1 MFLRSTRTSTQT
13 LPARLFMRALIVVA
27 MALPCAAHA
36 QRVTLPLN
44 GLWEIADSVSPDVQP
59 SAYTHHVP
67 VPGLAHS
74 ATPAFKDVDEFQSR
88 ELLSNLMEQG
98 RYSKSDYEKLGNASG
113 ISHQQRNYFWYY
125 RTFHAPASHSVALLK
140 ISKAQFGI
148 AVYLNGQKLGEHL
161 PCFTAA
167 YFDASKAIRWS
178 GENELTIRVGAHPG
192 VLPGNVSSG
201 TDFEKNRWTP
211 GIYDEVSLM
220 AFDGAGITNVQAAPR
235 IASSEVLVQTELRNF
250 SAEPESTVL
259 QQNVSEW
266 KTGRAVGFSPAI
278 TVTLAPGETRL
289 FQQTV
294 TIPGQHLW
302 TPEDP
307 FLYRLETRTSG
318 DSALTRFGMRD
329 FHFDTVTQRAYLN
342 GKPYFLRGSNITL
355 HRFFE
360 DPDSGTLPWDEAW
373 LHKLLVEIP
382 KQMHWNSFRFCI
394 GPVPDR
400 WLEIADEMGLLIQN
414 EYMVWIGH
422 PDWAGIYREKLNAD
436 ELTAEFKE
444 WMRDNW
450 NHPSV
455 AIWDANNESWAPEF
469 GEQII
474 PAVRDLDLSHRP
486 WENSYNPPAG
496 SNDPVEDHA
505 YLFYET
511 ATSGK
516 WRFRMSDLEAMQGM
530 AKDSFT
536 TKTAHALIL
545 NEYGW
550 LWLNRDGS
558 PTLLTEKLYPLLVG
572 KDSTAEQR
580 FAMQAYLLAGE
591 TEYWRAHRRYAGV
604 LHFVYLTTSAP
615 NAFTSD
621 HFTDVKTLTL
631 EPHFADYM
639 TQAFKPLGVYIN
651 FWHEELAP
659 NEAETLTVMMVNDLA
674 QPRTGLLRLQFLDDH
689 GKSASSIQVP
699 FHLEALGADSYNV
712 TVRTPSATGKYTLT
726 ATATPSNAESDPTV
740 SRRWVAI
747 KPTPTTDRGAI
758 PQ

>member
-1 MFLRSTRTSTQT
+1 MFLRLPRTAIQA
-13 LPARLFMRALIVVA
+13 LPARLFTRVLIVVA
-27 MALPCAAHA
+27 LASPCAVHA
-36 QRVTLPLN
+36 QRVTYPLN
-44 GLWEIADSVSPDVQP
+44 GLWEIADSVSPDAQP
-59 SAYTHHVP
+59 SAYTHRVP

-74 ATPAFKDVDEFQSR
+74 ATPAFKGVDEFQNR
-88 ELLSNLMEQG
+88 QLLSNLMEQG
-98 RYSKSDYEKLGNASG
+98 RYSKSDYEKLGNAAG
-113 ISHQQRNYFWYY
+113 ISLQERNYFWYH
-125 RTFHAPASHSVALLK
+125 RIFRAPASHSVALLK

-148 AVYLNGQKLGEHL
+148 AVYLNGQKLGEHF

-167 YFDASKAIRWS
+167 YFDASKAIHWN

-192 VLPGNVSSG
+192 VLPRNVSAG

-235 IASSEVLVQTELRNF
+235 IESSEILVQTELRNF
-250 SAEPESTVL
+250 STQPESTVL
-259 QQNVSEW
+259 QQNISEW
-266 KTGRAVGFSPAI
+266 KTGRAVASSAALS
-278 TVTLAPGETRL
+278 VTLAPGETRL

-302 TPEDP
+302 SPEDP
-307 FLYRLETRTSG
+307 YLYRLDTHTSG
-318 DSALTRFGMRD
+318 DSAITRFGMRD

-360 DPDSGTLPWDEAW
+360 DPDSGTLPWNEAW

-400 WLEIADEMGLLIQN
+400 WLEIADEAGLLIQN

-436 ELTAEFKE
+436 ELTVEFKE

-469 GEQII
+469 GDKII

-486 WENSYNPPAG
+486 WENSYNPPAR
-496 SNDPVEDHA
+496 SNDPVEDHP
-505 YLFYET
+505 YLFYGT
-511 ATSGK
+511 ATTGK
-516 WRFRMSDLEAMQGM
+516 WQFRMTDLEAMQGL
-530 AKDSFT
+530 AKDSIT
-536 TKTAHALIL
+536 TKTGHAMIL

-572 KDSTAEQR
+572 KESTAEQR

-591 TEYWRAHRRYAGV
+591 TEFWRAHRRYAGV

-659 NEAETLTVMMVNDLA
+659 NDVKTLTVMMVNDL
-674 QPRTGLLRLQFLDDH
+674 PRPRAGILRLQFLDEH
-689 GKSASSIQVP
+689 GNTATSIQIP

-712 TVRTPSATGKYTLT
+712 TVHAPSETGKYILT
-726 ATATPSNAESDPTV
+726 ATATPSDAESDPTV
-740 SRRWVAI
+740 SRRWIAI
-747 KPTPTTDRGAI
+747 KSTPTTDHAAL

>member
-1 MFLRSTRTSTQT
+1 MFLRLMNTFAQAFPVRHFVSP
-13 LPARLFMRALIVVA
+13 LIVLALIW
-27 MALPCAAHA
+27 PCAAQA

-44 GLWEIADSVSPDVQP
+44 GLWEIADSVSSDVQP
-59 SAYTHHVP
+59 SSYSHHVS

-74 ATPAFKDVDEFQSR
+74 AMPAFKDVDEFQSR

-98 RYSKSDYEKLGNASG
+98 RYSKSDYEKLGNVAGLSR
-113 ISHQQRNYFWYY
+113 QERNYFWYH
-125 RTFHAPASHSVALLK
+125 RSFRAPATHSVALLK

-148 AVYLNGQKLGEHL
+148 AVFLNGQKLGEHL

-167 YFDASKAIRWS
+167 YFDASKAIRWN
-178 GENELTIRVGAHPG
+178 GENEIVIRVGAHPG
-192 VLPGNVSSG
+192 VLPRNISAG

-211 GIYDEVSLM
+211 GIYDDVSLM

-235 IASSEVLVQTELRNF
+235 IDSSEVLVQTELRNF

-266 KTGRAVGFSPAI
+266 KTGGTVASSPAI

-289 FQQTV
+289 VQQTV
-294 TIPGQHLW
+294 PIPGQHLW
-302 TPEDP
+302 APEDP
-307 FLYRLETRTSG
+307 FLYRLETHTSG
-318 DSALTRFGMRD
+318 DSAITRFGMRD

-373 LHKLLVEIP
+373 LHKLLVQIP

-400 WLEIADEMGLLIQN
+400 WLEIADEAGLLIQN

-422 PDWAGIYREKLNAD
+422 PDWAGMYREKLHPE
-436 ELTAEFKE
+436 ELTAEFRE

-496 SNDPVEDHA
+496 SNDPVEDHP

-511 ATSGK
+511 ASTGK
-516 WRFRMSDLEAMQGM
+516 WKFRMTDLESMQGM
-530 AKDSFT
+530 AKDSFST
-536 TKTAHALIL
+536 QTAHALIL

-621 HFTDVKTLTL
+621 HFTDVKALTL

-659 NEAETLTVMMVNDLA
+659 NEMETLMVMMVNDLA
-674 QPRTGLLRLQFLDDH
+674 QPRAGILRLQFLDER
-689 GKSASSIQVP
+689 GKSASSVQIP
-699 FHLEALGADSYNV
+699 FHLEALGADSYNI
-712 TVRTPSATGKYTLT
+712 TVRTPPETGKYTLM
-726 ATATPSNAESDPTV
+726 ATATPSDPESDPTI
-740 SRRWVAI
+740 SRRWLTI
-747 KPTPTTDRGAI
+747 KSTSTAQHDIA